1 MSDNRGLDELIIYYG
16 CPTTRFRP
24 IYSFLRMKLQFL
36 TYETPVSS
44 LGNFSFIPRKLLFH
58 PSGIDS

>member
-16 CPTTRFRP
+16 CSTTRLRP
-24 IYSFLRMKLQFL
+24 IYSFPRMKLQFL
-36 TYETPVSS
+36 TKETLVSH
-44 LGNFSFIPRKLLFH
+44 LGNSSFFPRKLLFH